1 MKISELKPL
10 ERNPFKSKGDE
21 QIKKIADSISSFEK
35 MMRIRK
41 IVIDENN
48 QILGGNKRFFAC
60 KRLGMKEI
68 PDDWIDKQTDLTEDE
83 KREFIV
89 KDNSHWGSEWD
100 YDLLKEWDVDLDD
113 WGVDLP
119 DGWEDEK
126 TEAIEDNY
134 EIPDEIETDIV
145 LGDLFE
151 IGEHRLL
158 CGDSTDSD
166 QVAKLMNGENADMV
180 MTDPP
185 YNVDYSSK
193 NKMLNYADKGKRIQK
208 DIENDKMDN
217 NSFYQF
223 MYDFY
228 TVLASYTKK
237 GGVWYVWYSEKEKQN
252 FTSAFENAN
261 LYLSQNLIWV
271 KNNIVLG
278 RMDYQPKHE
287 TCLYGWK
294 PGAAHYF
301 TDDRTKT
308 TVIEDKIDPKK
319 LKKDE
324 LLKIVEEMFS
334 EKTSTTILRADKP
347 LKNDLH
353 PTMKPIL
360 LLAPLIQN
368 SSKNDEIVADFFLGS
383 GSTMVAAHQLKRK
396 CYGMEI
402 DCKYCQVIIDRMKK
416 LDPDLVIKKN
426 GTELPN

>member
-100 YDLLKEWDVDLDD
+100 YEMLQDWDVNLED

-119 DGWEDEK
+119 DFEEEAEELEAVED
-126 TEAIEDNY
+126 DY
-134 EIPDEIETDIV
+134 EIPDEIKTDIV

-166 QVAKLMNGENADMV
+166 QVARLMNGENAELLF
-180 MTDPP
+180 TSPP
-185 YNVDYSSK
+185 YNAGSLDIKGQKGTQKKYQSFDD
-193 NKMLNYADKGKRIQK
+193 NKTEDEYFEFIVSNINAFIPFVKEIFYNVGLVEGNKKALNKILFHFNDIFKDIIYWNKDTVAPHIQGGVINNKVEFIWCFGNGKRK
-208 DIENDKMDN
+208 
-217 NSFYQF
+217 
-223 MYDFY
+223 
-228 TVLASYTKK
+228 
-237 GGVWYVWYSEKEKQN
+237 
-252 FTSAFENAN
+252 FENAQFKQGSYWN
-261 LYLSQNLIWV
+261 
-271 KNNIVLG
+271 
-278 RMDYQPKHE
+278 
-287 TCLYGWK
+287 
-294 PGAAHYF
+294 
-301 TDDRTKT
+301 
-308 TVIEDKIDPKK
+308 VIEGRNASGNEFANVHKATFPVYLPDNIISNFSNKK
-319 LKKDE
+319 S
-324 LLKIVEEMFS
+324 IVVDCFM
-334 EKTSTTILRADKP
+334 
-347 LKNDLH
+347 
-353 PTMKPIL
+353 
-360 LLAPLIQN
+360 
-368 SSKNDEIVADFFLGS
+368 GS
-383 GSTMVAAHQLKRK
+383 GTTMVAAHQLKRK
-396 CYGMEI
+396 CYGIEI
-402 DCKYCQVIIDRMKK
+402 DSKYCQVIIDRMKK

-426 GTELPN
+426 GTELLN

>member
-113 WGVDLP
+113 WGMDLP

-166 QVAKLMNGENADMV
+166 QVAKLMNSEKADMV
-180 MTDPP
+180 FTDP
-185 YNVDYSSK
+185 DYSMNDNDLFACYSNEK
-193 NKMLNYADKGKRIQK
+193 IIDAKVSFWVCGDKQAIKLVMN
-208 DIENDKMDN
+208 DIDR
-217 NSFYQF
+217 FTHF
-223 MYDFY
+223 FVHDFKCA
-228 TVLASYTKK
+228 TLVSNT
-237 GGVWYVWYSEKEKQN
+237 QPM
-252 FTSAFENAN
+252 
-261 LYLSQNLIWV
+261 QRHNLICKFGNV
-271 KNNIVLG
+271 KMTN
-278 RMDYQPKHE
+278 
-287 TCLYGWK
+287 
-294 PGAAHYF
+294 
-301 TDDRTKT
+301 
-308 TVIEDKIDPKK
+308 
-319 LKKDE
+319 LKDG
-324 LLKIVEEMFS
+324 F
-334 EKTSTTILRADKP
+334 TTIVSVATERTLETHKQTPMAKRVELPAKFIEHYSD
-347 LKNDLH
+347 
-353 PTMKPIL
+353 IG
-360 LLAPLIQN
+360 Q
-368 SSKNDEIVADFFLGS
+368 IVFDFFLHS

-402 DCKYCQVIIDRMKK
+402 DSKYCQMIIDRMKK

>member
-151 IGEHRLL
+151 IGSHRLL

-166 QVAKLMNGENADMV
+166 QVAKLMNGEKADMV
-180 MTDPP
+180 FTDPP
-185 YNVDYSSK
+185 YDLENEEYHSNIFLFSRNAHVFVMHD
-193 NKMLNYADKGKRIQK
+193 DKGIVNYLRLSKLEFSRFYVANFGFSSPRG
-208 DIENDKMDN
+208 NDP
-217 NSFYQF
+217 
-223 MYDFY
+223 
-228 TVLASYTKK
+228 
-237 GGVWYVWYSEKEKQN
+237 
-252 FTSAFENAN
+252 
-261 LYLSQNLIWV
+261 YLSHILISQEKSGTAITHKNMHDGFRSIIPMEYRFRLKDDKTVHKHQKPV
-271 KNNIVLG
+271 KFISI
-278 RMDYQPKHE
+278 
-287 TCLYGWK
+287 
-294 PGAAHYF
+294 F
-301 TDDRTKT
+301 
-308 TVIEDKIDPKK
+308 IEHFSYENK
-319 LKKDE
+319 L
-324 LLKIVEEMFS
+324 
-334 EKTSTTILRADKP
+334 IL
-347 LKNDLH
+347 DL
-353 PTMKPIL
+353 
-360 LLAPLIQN
+360 
-368 SSKNDEIVADFFLGS
+368 FLGS